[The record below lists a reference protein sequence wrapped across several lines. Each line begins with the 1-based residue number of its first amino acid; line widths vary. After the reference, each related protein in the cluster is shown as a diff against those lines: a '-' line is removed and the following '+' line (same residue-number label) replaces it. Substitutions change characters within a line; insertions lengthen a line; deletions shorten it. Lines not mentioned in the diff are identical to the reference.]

1 MITLISHGGINS
13 NEVANPANRKVPTT
27 IERCGLRYWRTRSRV
42 FTSANLFGELVG
54 YGKTIS
60 GCSKMARLLTRPSLA
75 RRDSPCPIQGRSKRR
90 GEEVH
95 TALRATRS
103 PFA

>member
-1 MITLISHGGINS
+1 
-13 NEVANPANRKVPTT
+13 
-27 IERCGLRYWRTRSRV
+27 
-42 FTSANLFGELVG
+42 
-54 YGKTIS
+54 
-60 GCSKMARLLTRPSLA
+60 MARLLTRPSLA